1 MVAKGIS
8 VTIISD
14 GNPTQTETEELDG
27 IQIDRINH
35 LVLAPLLKK
44 EELVRVITKR
54 NPDVVVWCGSP
65 LSAVYL
71 SRLGRVGRP
80 FIWDIDTDINNLKSL
95 RGISIREFLHPHHG
109 LLLNQLLTAILP
121 RPLIRSTGNSRLV
134 SKITVPGKY
143 LKESLVNIGVHA
155 TKVTIVPSTIENGKQ
170 SSEDVKEQREEV
182 RTKLGF
188 KPGQFVV
195 TYFGSPCSL
204 RGPDTAILSMPK
216 ILSKHKDTKLVILS
230 RKEKQKTTSAA
241 RNDEVEE
248 DYLRRLVGKFRLDA
262 NVEIVSDLL
271 DRSQLRERLLASDA
285 IVLPFKLI
293 FSEPPLSV
301 LEAMSLGKTVLSTNL
316 TVLQEILQ
324 EDRGILVEPGHHK
337 ALAEAVLFI
346 IEHQKQSER
355 YGKNALRYTKN
366 LPDWEEVTNQF
377 AQILKSVI
385 EQNRSISS

>member
-14 GNPTQTETEELDG
+14 GNPTRTETEELDG
-27 IQIDRINH
+27 IQINRVNH

-54 NPDVVVWCGSP
+54 NPDIVVWCGSP

-71 SRLGRVGRP
+71 SRLRRVGRP
-80 FIWDIDTDINNLKSL
+80 FIWDIDTDVNNLGSFC
-95 RGISIREFLHPHHG
+95 GVSVREFLHPHHG

-121 RPLIRSTGNSRLV
+121 RSLIRSTANSALV

-143 LKESLVNIGVHA
+143 LKESLVNIGVDA
-155 TKVTIVPSTIENGKQ
+155 AKVTIIPSTIENTRQ
-170 SSEDVKEQREEV
+170 SSEDAKEQRGKV
-182 RTKLGF
+182 RTELGF

-216 ILSKHKDTKLVILS
+216 ILSKHKDTRLVILS
-230 RKEKQKTTSAA
+230 RKEKQKTASAA

-248 DYLRRLVGKFRLDA
+248 DYLRGLVGKLRLEA
-262 NVEIVSDLL
+262 NVEIVSDPL

-316 TVLQEILQ
+316 RVLQEILQ

-337 ALAEAVLFI
+337 ALAGAVLFI

-355 YGKNALRYTKN
+355 YGRNALKYTKN

-377 AQILKSVI
+377 AQILKNVI